1 MCSAENENRNSGDD
15 SRKDIEDHG
24 YWRGKAISNFFLSVD
39 QISLNVDQV
48 LGSYLMNYQYSTVQI
63 YKERERERE
72 LKINPNL
79 AILLSAF
86 STVSSK

>member
-63 YKERERERE
+63 YKEREGES
-72 LKINPNL
+72 L
-79 AILLSAF
+79 ILS
-86 STVSSK
+86 